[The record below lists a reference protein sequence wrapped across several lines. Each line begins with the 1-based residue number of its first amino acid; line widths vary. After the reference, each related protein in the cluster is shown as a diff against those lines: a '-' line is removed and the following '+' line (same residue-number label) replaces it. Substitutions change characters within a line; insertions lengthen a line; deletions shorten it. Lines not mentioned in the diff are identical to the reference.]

1 VGTKVLPEK
10 HMSDL
15 SQSLQTLQVTLAD
28 AYRSFIEYLPH
39 FVAALLLLF
48 VGWLVARTLR
58 ALCIRLAGGLNNL
71 LAGLSRW
78 SRAKRRLTLTSGA
91 RTLVGNIVFWL
102 VILLFVA
109 MAARVARLELF
120 TVWLDRILAWM
131 PTLLAGGLIVLA
143 GWFVSALARD
153 LVSAALASA
162 GSAQSELFGRIT
174 QGAVFL
180 AGLVIGLDQVGI
192 DITFL
197 TILFAIVV
205 GGLLLSVALAFGF
218 GARDLVANLIGAQQL
233 ARLLE
238 LGQVARIDGIE
249 GQVLELTPTSV
260 ILSTDEGRMAI
271 PAKRFQEAAVLIVT
285 AEDDA

>member
-1 VGTKVLPEK
+1 
-10 HMSDL
+10 MSEL

-39 FVAALLLLF
+39 FVAALILLLA
-48 VGWLVARTLR
+48 GWLVARLLR
-58 ALCIRLAGGLNNL
+58 SLSIRLAGGMSNILS
-71 LAGLSRW
+71 GLSRW
-78 SRAKRRLTLTSGA
+78 SRAKRRLTLTIGA
-91 RTLVGNIVFWL
+91 RMLIGNVVFWV

-120 TVWLDRILAWM
+120 TVWLDRIVAWL

-143 GWFVSALARD
+143 GWFVSILVRD

-162 GSAQSELFGRIT
+162 GSAQSELFGRVA
-174 QGAVFL
+174 QGFVFV
-180 AGLVIGLDQVGI
+180 ASLVIGLDQVGI

-197 TILFAIVV
+197 TTLFAICV
-205 GGLLLSVALAFGF
+205 GGLMLAVALAFGI

-233 ARLLE
+233 SRLLE
-238 LGQVARIDGIE
+238 PGQVARVDGME
-249 GQVLELTPTSV
+249 GQVLELTPTAV

-271 PAKRFQEAAVLIVT
+271 PAKRFQEVSVLIVT

>member
-1 VGTKVLPEK
+1 
-10 HMSDL
+10 
-15 SQSLQTLQVTLAD
+15 
-28 AYRSFIEYLPH
+28 
-39 FVAALLLLF
+39 
-48 VGWLVARTLR
+48 
-58 ALCIRLAGGLNNL
+58 
-71 LAGLSRW
+71 
-78 SRAKRRLTLTSGA
+78 
-91 RTLVGNIVFWL
+91 
-102 VILLFVA
+102 
-109 MAARVARLELF
+109 
-120 TVWLDRILAWM
+120 
-131 PTLLAGGLIVLA
+131 
-143 GWFVSALARD
+143 
-153 LVSAALASA
+153 
-162 GSAQSELFGRIT
+162 
-174 QGAVFL
+174 VFL

>member
-1 VGTKVLPEK
+1 MGTEAPPEK

-15 SQSLQTLQVTLAD
+15 SQSLQTLQGTLAD

-39 FVAALLLLF
+39 FVAALLLLLA
-48 VGWLVARTLR
+48 GWLVARLLR
-58 ALCIRLAGGLNNL
+58 GLCIRLAGGLNNV

-91 RTLVGNIVFWL
+91 RVLIGNIVFW
-102 VILLFVA
+102 VIILLFVA

-120 TVWLDRILAWM
+120 TVWLDRIVAWL
-131 PTLLAGGLIVLA
+131 PTLFAGGLIVLA
-143 GWFVSALARD
+143 GWFAGVLVRD

-162 GSAQSELFGRIT
+162 GSGQSELFGRIL
-174 QGAVFL
+174 QGAVFI
-180 AGLVIGLDQVGI
+180 AGLVIGLDQIGI

-205 GGLLLSVALAFGF
+205 GGLLLAVALAFGA

-233 ARLLE
+233 TRLLE
-238 LGQVARIDGIE
+238 PGQVARIDGIE

-260 ILSTDEGRMAI
+260 VLATDEGRMAI

>member
-1 VGTKVLPEK
+1 
-10 HMSDL
+10 MSDL
-15 SQSLQTLQVTLAD
+15 SRSLQTLQATLAD
-28 AYRSFIEYLPH
+28 AYHSFIEYLPH
-39 FVAALLLLF
+39 FVAALLLLLA
-48 VGWLVARTLR
+48 GWLVARLLR
-58 ALCIRLAGGLNNL
+58 GLCIRLAGGLDNVL
-71 LAGLSRW
+71 GALSRW

-91 RTLVGNIVFWL
+91 RILMGNVVFWV

-109 MAARVARLELF
+109 IAARVARLELF
-120 TVWLDRILAWM
+120 TVWLDRIVAWL

-143 GWFVSALARD
+143 GWFVSTLVRD

-162 GSAQSELFGRIT
+162 GSAQSELIGRIV

-180 AGLVIGLDQVGI
+180 AGLVIGLDQIGI

-205 GGLLLSVALAFGF
+205 GGLFLAVALAFGF
-218 GARDLVANLIGAQQL
+218 GARNLVANLIGAQQL
-233 ARLLE
+233 ARLLDP
-238 LGQVARIDGIE
+238 GQIARIDGIE

-260 ILSTDEGRMAI
+260 ILSTAEGRMAI

>member
-1 VGTKVLPEK
+1 
-10 HMSDL
+10 MSDL
-15 SQSLQTLQVTLAD
+15 SRSLQTLQATLAD
-28 AYRSFIEYLPH
+28 AFRSFIEYLPH
-39 FVAALLLLF
+39 FAAAFLLLL
-48 VGWLVARTLR
+48 VGWLVARILR
-58 ALCIRLAGGLNNL
+58 GLCIRLAGGLNNVL
-71 LAGLSRW
+71 TGLSRW
-78 SRAKRRLTLTSGA
+78 SRAKRRFTVTSGA
-91 RTLVGNIVFWL
+91 RILIGNVVFWL

-109 MAARVARLELF
+109 MAARIARLELF
-120 TVWLDRILAWM
+120 TVWLDRIVAWL

-143 GWFVSALARD
+143 GWFVSALLRD
-153 LVSAALASA
+153 VVSAALASA
-162 GSAQSELFGRIT
+162 GSPQSELFGRIA
-174 QGAVFL
+174 QGAVLL
-180 AGLVIGLDQVGI
+180 AALVIGLDQIGI

-233 ARLLE
+233 TRFLE
-238 LGQVARIDGIE
+238 PGQVARIDGIE

-260 ILSTDEGRMAI
+260 VLSTDEGRMAI

>member
-1 VGTKVLPEK
+1 
-10 HMSDL
+10 MSDL
-15 SQSLQTLQVTLAD
+15 SQSLQTLQATLAE

-39 FVAALLLLF
+39 FVAALLLLL
-48 VGWLVARTLR
+48 VGWLVARLLR
-58 ALCIRLAGGLNNL
+58 GLSIRLAGGLNNL
-71 LAGLSRW
+71 LSGLSRW
-78 SRAKRRLTLTSGA
+78 SRAKRRLALTSGA
-91 RTLVGNIVFWL
+91 RTLIGNVVFWV

-120 TVWLDRILAWM
+120 TVWLDRIVAWL

-143 GWFVSALARD
+143 GWFVSVLVRD

-162 GSAQSELFGRIT
+162 GSAQSELFGRVA
-174 QGAVFL
+174 QGAVFI
-180 AGLVIGLDQVGI
+180 AGLVIGLDQIGI

-205 GGLLLSVALAFGF
+205 GGLLLAVALAFGF

-233 ARLLE
+233 LRLLE
-238 LGQVARIDGIE
+238 PGQVARIDGIE
-249 GQVLELTPTSV
+249 GQVLELTPTAV

-285 AEDDA
+285 PEDDA